1 MCLPA
6 LVLSA
11 GGASAQVGPWTAHTS
26 FRDAR
31 SVAPSATHVWV
42 GTTGGLFSL
51 DRETSE
57 IQTYTVVDGLHTVAA
72 TNIVYDERRDVLW
85 IGYADGVLD
94 RLNPANG
101 VIRSFRDIERATQYS
116 SRRINRLK
124 MNGDTLYVA
133 TDFGIV
139 VFDAERAEVRDSYTR
154 LGAFNPAI
162 AVHDVDFGL
171 LDDGSPGIWVA
182 TAEGVAYADRTFINL
197 QDPSVWTA
205 EPVVSEDGIRAIA
218 VFDSVYVGSAN
229 GLFVRDSVA
238 TYTARGTFGQGV
250 YRLYARPDRLVG
262 VADFQIIRVTQSGSL
277 DVLVIELS
285 LPSAVAFDDDGTAW
299 VATRSGGLVHVGG
312 GPPEATFL
320 EVIDTYV
327 PDGPREGQFSAASVG
342 PGGSLLLG
350 GVDGTNTGFY
360 HLKPDGSWGNYNPF
374 DTPEIGLRTG
384 YRQVNIDDAN
394 TLWAGSFGGGLVRVD
409 ESGSI
414 ERYDHTNS
422 TLQPAGSSS
431 DFVVIAGVDNDSGN
445 NTWVTTLGAPL
456 PLHRRSPDGS
466 WTGLPPFIGQGLIAT
481 STAYGAVFVDSFD
494 QKWIIVRN
502 ETSFNDTRGL
512 LVADTG
518 SDPTDPDDD
527 AFRFFGS
534 AGANGQG
541 LPSIVVRDV
550 VEDRA
555 GVIWIGTELGLAY
568 MINNGIVAR
577 DANATPIWPQRADRT
592 EGPFLFL
599 GLEVTA
605 LAVDPANRLWVGTP
619 AGIRIVESV
628 EGGFREIEPPLT
640 TLNAPLPSNVILD
653 IAVEPQSGIIYVVT
667 DAGMVS
673 TQGEATE
680 PVARIAELFVYP
692 NPADYTSGNP
702 QIFIEGLAET
712 STVTIVSPD
721 GGLVRRI
728 DARGGRISWDGL
740 DTAGSPV
747 PSGVYIVVG
756 VGANGEGTGYGKV
769 AVIR

>member
-1 MCLPA
+1 MCLLA
-6 LVLSA
+6 LVVSTD
-11 GGASAQVGPWTAHTS
+11 GALAQVGPWTSHTS

-31 SVAPSATHVWV
+31 SVALSATHVWV

-51 DRETSE
+51 DRETRE
-57 IQTYTVVDGLHTVAA
+57 IQRYTVVDGLHTVAA
-72 TNIVYDERRDVLW
+72 TNIVYDERRAVLW

-101 VIRSFRDIERATQYS
+101 VIRSFRDIERASQYS
-116 SRRINRLK
+116 SRRINRLR

-171 LDDGSPGIWVA
+171 LDVGSPGIWLA
-182 TAEGVAYADRTFINL
+182 TAEGVAYADRNFINL

-205 EPVVSEDGIRAIA
+205 EPLASDDGIRAIA
-218 VFDSVYVGSAN
+218 VFDSVYVGSAD
-229 GLFVRDSVA
+229 GLFVREGA
-238 TYTARGTFGQGV
+238 AAYAARGTFGQGV
-250 YRLYARPDRLVG
+250 SRLYARPDRLVG
-262 VADFQIIRVTQSGSL
+262 VADFRIIRVTQSGSV
-277 DVLVIELS
+277 DAITIDLS

-299 VATRSGGLVHVGG
+299 VATRSAGLVHVAG
-312 GPPEATFL
+312 GPPEAMFL
-320 EVIDTYV
+320 EVIDTFV
-327 PDGPREGQFSAASVG
+327 PAGPREGQFSAASVG

-360 HLKPDGSWGNYNPF
+360 RLKPDGSWDNYNIA
-374 DTPEIGLRTG
+374 DTPEIGPRTG
-384 YRQVNIDDAN
+384 FRQVNIDDAN
-394 TLWAGSFGGGLVRVD
+394 ALWAGSFGGGLVRVD

-431 DFVVIAGVDNDSGN
+431 DFVVVAGIDNDSGN
-445 NTWVTTLGAPL
+445 NTWATTLGAPV

-466 WTGLPPFIGQGLIAT
+466 WTGLPPYIGQGLTVT

-512 LVADTG
+512 LVVDTG
-518 SDPTDPDDD
+518 SDPADPDDD

-534 AGANGQG
+534 TGANGQG
-541 LPSIVVRDV
+541 LPSIIVRDV

-555 GVIWIGTELGLAY
+555 GVIWIGTERGLAY
-568 MINNGIVAR
+568 MINNGIIAR

-619 AGIRIVESV
+619 GGVRIVESV

-653 IAVEPQSGIIYVVT
+653 IAVEPQSGIIYIVT

-680 PVARIAELFVYP
+680 PVAQIADLFVYP

-721 GGLVRRI
+721 GALVRRI
-728 DARGGRISWDGL
+728 DAKGGRISWDGL
-740 DTAGSPV
+740 DAAGSPV